1 MGIYVAVL
9 ESFAVRDVEYCT
21 TENNAPES
29 PDWSGLDGAE
39 VFLGVYRETNEESA
53 RAAAAAFAETVPEN
67 IRIIQ
72 VDMT

>member
-9 ESFAVRDVEYCT
+9 EAFAVRDVEYCT
-21 TENNAPES
+21 TENNDPES
-29 PDWSGLDGAE
+29 PDWQGMDGAE
-39 VFLGVYRETNEESA
+39 VFLDVYREANEEAA